1 MAIKFTRERGNEV
14 CSVVRDMAKESS
26 GGLMALSMKV
36 SSLTYSLTH
45 SLTNSLTYIV
55 THAHT
60 H

>member
-1 MAIKFTRERGNEV
+1 MAMQIFTRERGR
-14 CSVVRDMAKESS
+14 VVRYTVKEST
-26 GGLMALSMKV
+26 GGFMALSMKV